1 MRAEI
6 YASVLRSRGMRL
18 GLFSAMG
25 MLGPLIAMEAQAA
38 CIFDVGIC
46 SYSECVME
54 ESKGCSGSNHTCQT
68 AARRYCREQ
77 FPKPKVEQKDERYHE
92 AIENVT
98 PADVYFG
105 RQYEVLTKRS
115 KIKQRTMERRRK
127 EYRAQKAA

>member
-6 YASVLRSRGMRL
+6 YASVLRSRGMRP

-54 ESKGCSGSNHTCQT
+54 ESKGCSGSNHTCSQSV
-68 AARRYCREQ
+68 RLR
-77 FPKPKVEQKDERYHE
+77 
-92 AIENVT
+92 AI
-98 PADVYFG
+98 
-105 RQYEVLTKRS
+105 S
-115 KIKQRTMERRRK
+115 
-127 EYRAQKAA
+127 